1 MLKYPCLVLDHDDTT
16 VNSTA
21 TVHYAAFVEY
31 MKMYHPDKIL
41 SLEDYFR
48 YNFHPGVIPM
58 FTEIC
63 GMTEAEMLE
72 EEAFWNEYVQHH
84 VPEAYPGIRE
94 ILEEQRKRGGKI
106 CVVSHSFSENIRRDY
121 RENNLPEPDMIFGWE
136 SPKELR
142 KPSVWPLEQI
152 MKAFGFAPEE
162 LLVVDDLKPGYDMAR
177 TAGVPFA
184 AAGWANDIEE
194 IEQFMRKNCG
204 LYFKTVPELYRYL
217 FNDSILLQNNTQG
230 LQERTQAGRT
240 EKQRERSDK

>member
-21 TVHYAAFVEY
+21 TVHYGAFVEY
-31 MKMYHPDKIL
+31 MKIHHPDKIL

-72 EEAFWNEYVQHH
+72 EEVFWNQYVQQH

-94 ILEEQRKRGGKI
+94 ILGEQRKRGGKI

-121 RENNLPEPDMIFGWE
+121 RANSLPEPDLIFGWE

-152 MKAFGFAPEE
+152 MKTFGFKPEE
-162 LLVVDDLKPGYDMAR
+162 MLVVDDLKPGYDMAR
-177 TAGVPFA
+177 AAGVPFA
-184 AAGWANDIEE
+184 AAGWAKDIEE

-217 FNDSILLQNNTQG
+217 FGGSLQAS
-230 LQERTQAGRT
+230 E
-240 EKQRERSDK
+240 